1 MKESDIKIVD
11 APAGLD
17 EWGALPRALRAAV
30 GTGKKVRVLRK
41 EKISGG
47 YHTVFAAQGF
57 RLRTRTKGEFRY
69 CWLEPREKEKK

>member
-30 GTGKKVRVLRK
+30 GTDKKVRVPRK
-41 EKISGG
+41 NVLQSYYGM
-47 YHTVFAAQGF
+47 FAAQGF
-57 RLRTRTKGEFRY
+57 RLHVRVKGEFKY
-69 CWLEPREKEKK
+69 IWLELREKVKK

>member
-1 MKESDIKIVD
+1 MKESDIKTVD

-17 EWGALPRALRAAV
+17 NWGAFPRTLRAAL
-30 GTGKKVRVLRK
+30 GTGKKVRLPR
-41 EKISGG
+41 EKRVAGG
-47 YHTVFAAQGF
+47 YHAMFAAKGF